1 MSLYEERYFYQFYEI
16 LNPRN
21 FVTPPTDKITIQ
33 TIYTQFSAYSI
44 GGDPAASF
52 RAWLASRLPESVD
65 NSLINAV
72 LAFIQAEDPFVYI
85 GKEPHMFDA
94 SKLGAYVWEGS
105 RHFLSWL
112 MKTAKYYDMRA
123 SLLSKTATELLAQVQ
138 SQIITERKTDTD
150 TGKDVTATS
159 DMPVTETFSD
169 ALASPS
175 TLADKISEL
184 NIAQR
189 DYSHKWKDQ
198 VDTKEDRFTLPE
210 RIQTALD
217 VWDDMVKEWA
227 DAFLDEFSIA
237 PSEDW
242 EEVL

>member
-1 MSLYEERYFYQFYEI
+1 MNRYEERYVYQFYEI
-16 LNPRN
+16 LDPRN
-21 FVTPPTDKITIQ
+21 FVTPPTDEITIE
-33 TIYTQFSAYSI
+33 TIYKQFSAYSI
-44 GGDPAASF
+44 GQDPAASF
-52 RAWLASRLPESVD
+52 RSWLSSRQGEGVD
-65 NSLINAV
+65 NSIINAV
-72 LAFIQAEDPFVYI
+72 LALLQAENPFVYI
-85 GKEPHMFDA
+85 GNQPHMFDA
-94 SKLGAYVWEGS
+94 SRRGAYVWEGS

-112 MKTAKYYDMRA
+112 MKTAGYYEMRA
-123 SLLSKTATELLAQVQ
+123 ALLNKTAAELLAQVQ

-150 TGKDVTATS
+150 TGKDVSATS

-169 ALASPS
+169 ALASPA

-242 EEVL
+242 EEAL